1 MIFLCFLIL
10 GALLVILQT
19 TLLMPSPLWAFA
31 PDFYFIFVAY
41 LASRFTVF
49 QALILIYLLG
59 LMLDVLVGTMLGM

>member
-1 MIFLCFLIL
+1 MGVSLND
-10 GALLVILQT
+10 LLVILQT
-19 TLLMPSPLWAFA
+19 TLLMFSPLWTFV

-59 LMLDVLVGTMLGM
+59 LG